1 MTTSMTR
8 SSTWS
13 YTEAKHVASKLGAD
27 LLNLNARYGYPSRA
41 DIENYVEETALYL
54 QRGYLKTV
62 DFGFKDGDRWVL
74 LLRYTAVA
82 GGQLRDEAPGGLPSA
97 YNVAGHQFH
106 SYMTRS
112 SAYWDM
118 TETQRAAFDKI
129 LPIHR
134 TPGSE
139 PTTNGGSF
147 GSDSQYS
154 RNGNGI
160 SRAIYTAF

>member
-27 LLNLNARYGYPSRA
+27 LLNLNARYGHPSRS

-62 DFGFKDGDRWVL
+62 DFGFRDDNRWVL
-74 LLRYTAVA
+74 RLRYTAVA

-97 YNVAGHQFH
+97 YDVAGHQFH
-106 SYMTRS
+106 SYLTYS
-112 SAYWDM
+112 SAYWGL
-118 TETQRAAFDKI
+118 TESQRAEFDSM
-129 LPIHR
+129 LPIDR

-139 PTTNGGSF
+139 PTANGGSF
-147 GSDSQYS
+147 GRDSQYS

-160 SRAIYTAF
+160 SRTVYTAF